1 MEVGNKVK
9 YYREK
14 FNITQEE
21 LAIKLNKNKQYISK
35 LENKNINV
43 GIGLAIEIT
52 NAFKEI
58 TREKTF
64 GMQRVRVQVEDI
76 FYIKKEQ

>member
-1 MEVGNKVK
+1 MEVLNKVK

-52 NAFKEI
+52 NAFKDI
-58 TREKTF
+58 TAEKTF
-64 GMQRVRVQVEDI
+64 GMQSVRIQVEDI
-76 FYIKKEQ
+76 FYLKREQ

>member
-1 MEVGNKVK
+1 MQVGNKVK

-21 LAIKLNKNKQYISK
+21 LAIKINKNKQYISK

-43 GIGLAIEIT
+43 GIALAIEIT

-64 GMQRVRVQVEDI
+64 GMQSVRVQVEDI

>member
-64 GMQRVRVQVEDI
+64 GMQSVRVQVEDI